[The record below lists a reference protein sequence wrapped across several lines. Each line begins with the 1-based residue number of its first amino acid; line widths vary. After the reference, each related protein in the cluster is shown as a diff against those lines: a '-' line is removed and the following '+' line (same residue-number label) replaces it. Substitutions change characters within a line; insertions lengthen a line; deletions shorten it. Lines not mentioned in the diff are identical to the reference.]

1 MIRVIRGMG
10 LRQLG
15 VRAGPRNQMGGYVLH
30 RLEDEELGRERR
42 RRQRIEKE
50 SVNLDT
56 MLA

>member
-1 MIRVIRGMG
+1 
-10 LRQLG
+10 
-15 VRAGPRNQMGGYVLH
+15 MGGYVLH